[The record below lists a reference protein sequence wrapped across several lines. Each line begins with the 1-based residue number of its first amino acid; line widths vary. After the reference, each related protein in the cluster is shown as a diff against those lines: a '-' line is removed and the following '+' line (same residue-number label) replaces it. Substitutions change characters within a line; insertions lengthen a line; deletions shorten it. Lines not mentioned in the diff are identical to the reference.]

1 MPKFVIEQYEL
12 HLSVHEIEADSCAAA
27 IKRLLEKPALGDNGD
42 DVSRF
47 LEVAEQYGLSTADNQ
62 ELAEQLRHLGVPV
75 QDIVPGIRQVYR
87 LREV

>member
-12 HLSVHEIEADSCAAA
+12 HLSVHEIEADSPAAA
-27 IKRLLEKPALGDNGD
+27 IKQWLENPALGDNGD

-47 LEVAEQYGLSTADNQ
+47 LEVAEQHGLSTADNQ